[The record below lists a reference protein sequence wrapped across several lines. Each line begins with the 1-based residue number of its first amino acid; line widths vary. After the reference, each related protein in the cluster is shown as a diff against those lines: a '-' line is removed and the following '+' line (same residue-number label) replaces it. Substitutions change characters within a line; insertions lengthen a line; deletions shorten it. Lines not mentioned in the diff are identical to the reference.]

1 MTTPYIPRPA
11 QQIRVFLSK
20 TPLSRYQPVWK
31 SSAIAFAELGAG
43 ACFAAG
49 VLSAH
54 LGAWA
59 PWALVAGWLLGA
71 YVRTLDIESWALLI
85 QGGLPGRVGLAF
97 GPRARRVATAATL
110 LERLL
115 FGALVAMVVG
125 HYVAGALG
133 ATGTQV
139 ASRLPASDL
148 PTLIGV
154 IVIGALW
161 LRHRNGLGVA
171 SQQFARGIWI
181 ALAVI
186 GVIAVIA
193 AWTAVRNPSLA
204 LPAPWRPESI
214 SWWNALAGFAL
225 ALMAVGG
232 GDGLSRDAH
241 EFSSPRVVAI
251 RRVAIVTVALGL
263 LVLVVP
269 GVLFTL
275 IAASF
280 APAAVNA
287 PIAAMVDALAV
298 PLSVIALLN
307 TLLVAAVALLLVP
320 GAWLAVL
327 DVERLIRRL
336 AAEHA
341 LPELFAVPDP
351 RLGTST
357 RAVSLGVG
365 AIVFLMIFSGGQI
378 AWLGDAYV
386 IAIALTLTLKI
397 AALVRLRKTR
407 TGIRPFTAPGN
418 LKAFGREIPVG
429 LLFAAVVVIVPSGAL
444 LVTGH
449 VPALMTLVV
458 FVGLATLLALPGRMI
473 EEPTTEATGFDM
485 MPPPDMAAGKPDTRP
500 GCVLV
505 PLRNPFS
512 LSPLTAAFRAAGDR
526 DLVVMTVRLMTGDD
540 ELDQA
545 AESTP
550 AERELFSQVT
560 LLAERHRRPVKL
572 LLVRGHN
579 VFDAVV
585 DTVIWLRGSEIYVG
599 ESVTL
604 PDSEQARRLG
614 DAWERANK
622 APDLKVR
629 LVIHHNSGRSDAYYL
644 GPHPPAL
651 TPTDLDLLH
660 RLWLDATKTVGA
672 HVHHHDVVRAALTQ
686 MEQQLKGPNRDEA
699 LAAIREQAR
708 PADELAAAV
717 HARDFSRLRDLT
729 RNHEASEL
737 AETLTSLS
745 IEDQVVAFRVL
756 PRKDA
761 AALFEYLSRPAQE
774 ALLKAMAQE
783 DVATLLN
790 AMAPDDRTMFLEE
803 LPAAATRQLLTLLTP
818 AERSVALSL
827 LGYPEDSVG
836 RLMTPDF
843 VAVREHWTIREV
855 LDFVREHGQDSETLN
870 VIYVVDDHD
879 LLIDDIRIREL
890 LLTSP
895 DSRVSDLMDRRFV
908 ALKAVDAQHSAVAA
922 FKQYDRSALPVTDTA
937 GMLIGIVTIDDV
949 LDVAEAAATKE
960 IQKIGGTE
968 ALDEPYMNVPFWKMI
983 QKRGGWLSALFLGEM
998 LTATA
1003 MGYFEDEIK
1012 RAVVLALFV
1021 PLIIS
1026 SGGNAGSQASTLV
1039 IRALALGEVSLLDWW
1054 RIMRRELLAGFALG
1068 AILGAI
1074 GFFRITLWSTFD
1086 PNAYG
1091 PHYLLIGLTVGFA
1104 LIGIVLWGSLIGS
1117 LLPLVLR
1124 RLGFDP
1130 ATSSAPFVATLVD
1143 VTGLV
1148 IYFSVAMVL
1157 LRGTLL

>member
-1 MTTPYIPRPA
+1 MTGPSFPQPA

-49 VLSAH
+49 VINAH

-59 PWALVAGWLLGA
+59 AWALLAGWVFGA
-71 YVRTLDIESWALLI
+71 FVRTIDVESWGLLI

-115 FGALVAMVVG
+115 FAALVSMVVG

-133 ATGTQV
+133 ATGTEV

-148 PTLIGV
+148 PTLVGI
-154 IVIGALW
+154 IVLGALW
-161 LRHRNGLGVA
+161 LRHRSGLGIA
-171 SQQFARGIWI
+171 SRQYARGIWV
-181 ALAVI
+181 ALAII
-186 GVIAVIA
+186 GAITIA
-193 AWTAVRNPSLA
+193 AVWTLTRQASPA
-204 LPAPWRPESI
+204 LPVPWRPEVI
-214 SWWNALAGFAL
+214 DWWNVLAGFAL
-225 ALMAVGG
+225 AFMAVGG
-232 GDGLSRDAH
+232 GDALSRDAH
-241 EFSSPRVVAI
+241 EFGSPRVVAM
-251 RRVAIVTVALGL
+251 RRVAIVTIALGL

-269 GVLFTL
+269 GVLFTM
-275 IAASF
+275 IASGAGPAS
-280 APAAVNA
+280 VNA
-287 PIAAMVDALAV
+287 PLAALVDALAA
-298 PLSVIALLN
+298 PAWLIALFN
-307 TLLVAAVALLLVP
+307 TLLVAAIALWLVP
-320 GAWLAVL
+320 AAWLALV
-327 DVERLIRRL
+327 DVERLVRRL

-341 LPELFAVPDP
+341 LPDFVAAPDP
-351 RLGTST
+351 RTGSST
-357 RAVSLGVG
+357 RAVSLGVA
-365 AIVFLMIFSGGQI
+365 AIAFLIIFSGGQVS
-378 AWLGDAYV
+378 WLGDAYV
-386 IAIALTLTLKI
+386 VAIALTLALKI
-397 AALVRLRKTR
+397 ASLIRLRKTR
-407 TGIRPFTAPGN
+407 TGIRPFTAPGTIR
-418 LKAFGREIPVG
+418 LFRREIPVG
-429 LLFAAVVVIVPSGAL
+429 LWLAGAIVVALSGAAL
-444 LVTGH
+444 FTGH
-449 VPALMTLVV
+449 LPAVITLVG
-458 FVGLATLLALPGRMI
+458 FVGLATVLALPGRLI
-473 EEPTTEATGFDM
+473 EEPTTETTGYDM
-485 MPPPDMAAGKPDTRP
+485 MPAPDMAAGRPDTRP
-500 GCVLV
+500 GCILV

-512 LSPLTAAFRAAGDR
+512 LSPLTAAFRASGDR
-526 DLVVMTVRLMTGDD
+526 DIVVMTVRLITGDD

-545 AESTP
+545 PESTP
-550 AERELFSQVT
+550 AERELFAQVT
-560 LLAERHRRPVKL
+560 LLAERHQRPVKL

-599 ESVTL
+599 ESATL

-614 DAWERANK
+614 DAWERTNK
-622 APDLKVR
+622 PDDLKAR
-629 LVIHHNSGRSDAYYL
+629 LVIHHNSGRADAYYL
-644 GPHPPAL
+644 GPHPPSL

-660 RLWLDATKTVGA
+660 RLWLDATKTVGT

-717 HARDFSRLRDLT
+717 RARDFSRLRDLT

-756 PRKDA
+756 PRNDA
-761 AALFEYLSRPAQE
+761 AALFEYLSLPAQE
-774 ALLKAMAQE
+774 TLLKAMATE

-843 VAVREHWTIREV
+843 ISVRESWTIREV
-855 LDFVREHGQDSETLN
+855 LDFVRTHGQDSETLN
-870 VIYVVDDHD
+870 VLYVVDDKG

-895 DSRVSDLMDRRFV
+895 DARVSDLMDRRFV
-908 ALKAVDAQHSAVAA
+908 ALKAVDDQQSAVSA
-922 FKQYDRSALPVTDTA
+922 FRQYDRSALPVTDTA

-960 IQKIGGTE
+960 IQKFGGSE
-968 ALDEPYMNVPFWKMI
+968 ALDEPYMAVPFWKMI
-983 QKRGGWLSALFLGEM
+983 QKRGGWLTVLFLGEM

-1003 MGYFEDEIK
+1003 MGRFEHHIEK
-1012 RAVVLALFV
+1012 AVVLAMFV

-1039 IRALALGEVSLLDWW
+1039 IRALALSEVSLVDWW
-1054 RIMRRELLAGFALG
+1054 RIARREVFAGLALG
-1068 AILGAI
+1068 AILGGI
-1074 GFFRITLWSTFD
+1074 GFFRITLWSTFSTGF
-1086 PNAYG
+1086 YG
-1091 PHYLLIGLTVGFA
+1091 EHWLLLAFTVGLA
-1104 LIGIVLWGSLIGS
+1104 LVGIVLWGSLIGS

-1143 VTGLV
+1143 VTGIL
-1148 IYFSVAMVL
+1148 IYFGVAIL
-1157 LRGTLL
+1157 LLSGTLL

>member
-1 MTTPYIPRPA
+1 M
-11 QQIRVFLSK
+11 RVFLSK

-49 VLSAH
+49 VISAH
-54 LGAWA
+54 MGAWA
-59 PWALVAGWLLGA
+59 PWALLFGWLLGA
-71 YVRTLDIESWALLI
+71 YIRTIDIESWALLI

-97 GPRARRVATAATL
+97 GPRARRIATAATL
-110 LERLL
+110 LERLI
-115 FGALVAMVVG
+115 FGSLVAMVVG

-148 PTLIGV
+148 PTLVGV
-154 IVIGALW
+154 IVVGALW
-161 LRHRNGLGVA
+161 LRHRNGLGVV
-171 SQQFARGIWI
+171 SQQFARGVWI
-181 ALAVI
+181 ALVVI
-186 GVIAVIA
+186 GAIAVVA
-193 AWTAVRNPSLA
+193 AWTTVRTAELS

-214 SWWNALAGFAL
+214 TWWHALSGIALAFL
-225 ALMAVGG
+225 TFGG
-232 GDGLSRDAH
+232 GDALSRDAH

-251 RRVAIVTVALGL
+251 RRVAIVTIALGL
-263 LVLVVP
+263 LVIVIP
-269 GVLFTL
+269 GVLFSL
-275 IAASF
+275 VASGSG
-280 APAAVNA
+280 PAALNA
-287 PIAAMVDALAV
+287 PLAALVDSLAAPPV
-298 PLSVIALLN
+298 VIALLN
-307 TLLVAAVALLLVP
+307 TLLVAAVALFLIP
-320 GAWLAVL
+320 AAWLALL

-336 AAEHA
+336 ATERA

-365 AIVFLMIFSGGQI
+365 VIVVLMIFSGGQI
-378 AWLGDAYV
+378 AWLGDAYI
-386 IAIALTLTLKI
+386 IAISLTLALRI
-397 AALVRLRKTR
+397 AALARLRKTR
-407 TGIRPFTAPGN
+407 TGIRPFTAPGT
-418 LKAFGREIPVG
+418 LRLFRREYPLGLFFTAVIVFAAAGG
-429 LLFAAVVVIVPSGAL
+429 LLF
-444 LVTGH
+444 TGH
-449 VPALMTLVV
+449 VPALMTLAG
-458 FVGLATLLALPGRMI
+458 FIGLATILALPGRMI
-473 EEPTTEATGFDM
+473 EEPTTETTGFEM
-485 MPPPDMAAGKPDTRP
+485 MPPPDMAAGRPDTRP
-500 GCVLV
+500 GSVLV

-526 DLVVMTVRLMTGDD
+526 DIVVMTVRLMTGDD

-545 AESTP
+545 PASTA

-599 ESVTL
+599 ESATL

-614 DAWERANK
+614 EAWERADKPPELK
-622 APDLKVR
+622 AR

-651 TPTDLDLLH
+651 TPADLDLLH

-686 MEQQLKGPNRDEA
+686 MEQQLKGPERDEA

-745 IEDQVVAFRVL
+745 VEDQVIAFRVL

-761 AALFEYLSRPAQE
+761 AALFEYLSLPAQE
-774 ALLKAMAQE
+774 TLLKAMAQE

-855 LDFVREHGQDSETLN
+855 LDYVREHGQDSETLN
-870 VIYVVDDHD
+870 VIYVVDDKG
-879 LLIDDIRIREL
+879 LLVDDVRIREL

-895 DSRVSDLMDRRFV
+895 EAKVSDLMDRRFV
-908 ALKAVDAQHSAVAA
+908 ALKAVDDQQSAVAA
-922 FKQYDRSALPVTDTA
+922 FRQYDRSALPVTDTA

-968 ALDEPYMNVPFWKMI
+968 ALDEPYMTVPFWRMI
-983 QKRGGWLSALFLGEM
+983 QKRAGWLTVLFLGEM

-1003 MGYFEDEIK
+1003 MGAFEEEIK
-1012 RAVVLALFV
+1012 NAVVLAMFV

-1039 IRALALGEVSLLDWW
+1039 IRALALGEVRLFDWW
-1054 RIMRRELLAGFALG
+1054 RITRREILAGLALG
-1068 AILGAI
+1068 GILGGI
-1074 GFFRITLWSTFD
+1074 GFFRIALWSQFSEM
-1086 PNAYG
+1086 YG
-1091 PHYLLIGLTVGFA
+1091 PHWLLIALTVGFT

-1117 LLPLVLR
+1117 LLPLLLR

-1148 IYFSVAMVL
+1148 IYFSIALVL
-1157 LRGTLL
+1157 LKGTLLP